1 MAYSSG
7 AIPSIQK
14 DPHIECSPSQ
24 ISWFGSIIT
33 IGAAV
38 GSLAAGPG
46 ELKIFYDVKLH
57 STPLT
62 LAGKVTN

>member
-1 MAYSSG
+1 MILASYMCPIIIGLTLSYSSG

-14 DPHIECSPSQ
+14 DPHITSTPSQ

-46 ELKIFYDVKLH
+46 KFLYNFY
-57 STPLT
+57 
-62 LAGKVTN
+62 